1 MDKYE
6 DAFEELKNIEE
17 DENKICDGPSRA
29 SKIQYNKLTDFIKR
43 LNQVKA
49 IEEPFQSPHSRQ
61 SLVPSLPISEENCQ
75 I

>member
-29 SKIQYNKLTDFIKR
+29 SKI
-43 LNQVKA
+43 
-49 IEEPFQSPHSRQ
+49 
-61 SLVPSLPISEENCQ
+61 
-75 I
+75 